1 MARNIL
7 VIYNYTSLHFTSSIC
22 SLKRRP

>member
-1 MARNIL
+1 MAGNIL
-7 VIYNYTSLHFTSSIC
+7 VISSYTSLHFASSIC

>member
-1 MARNIL
+1 MAGNIL
-7 VIYNYTSLHFTSSIC
+7 VISSYTSLHFTSSIC